1 MFILMPVIF
10 VLGILAIALED
21 KIKINKA
28 AIALFMAI
36 SLWMILMFD
45 AYDIFVERSSPLF
58 QEFLTQNPEMANAPL
73 KDQFIT
79 FITNRSIVYHLGNV
93 SETLFFV
100 MCSMLIVDIVD
111 KHGGFRAVTGYIR
124 TANKRKL
131 LWYIS
136 FAAFFFSALLDNLA
150 AAIVIMAVLRK
161 LVPDRTDR
169 LKYACMVIIA
179 ANAGGSWSPIGD
191 VTTILLWVGK
201 NVTAMHQISHVFFP
215 ALINLLVPLTIAN
228 FWLFKKDATL
238 RVMSEEEMADEYA
251 PEIPNHSRRVIFVIG
266 VLSLALVPVFQMVT
280 DLPPFLGVLLG
291 LVVLW
296 FYTDI
301 MYSKLH
307 MHESNKLRISQLLPN
322 IDLAT
327 IFFFLGI
334 LMAVGALETSG
345 QLGLMSA
352 FLDKHVHEPYLI
364 SFVIGVLSS
373 CVDNVAL
380 VAATMG
386 MYPIVPD
393 AANLTPYAQFFV
405 SDGGFWTFLAYCAVT
420 GGSILIIG
428 SATGVT
434 VMGLKNGGPEGKRGG
449 DILTVDEFGAFE
461 LSFEFKLTEGANSGM
476 KYLIQESKKNKG
488 FVIGPEYQ
496 VLDDKQHP
504 DAKLYTTY
512 PGSRT
517 VSSLYDIIP
526 AKNKRFNGV
535 GQWNKG
541 VIKVFPNKH
550 VEHWMNG
557 FKTVE
562 YDWASDA
569 FLEVVKGSKF
579 AKKEYAEFG
588 PFGTAEKGHILL
600 QDHWDEVSFRNI
612 KIRELK

>member
-1 MFILMPVIF
+1 MFILMPIIF
-10 VLGILAIALED
+10 VLGILAIAMED
-21 KIKINKA
+21 KFKVNKA
-28 AIALFMAI
+28 AIALFMAV

-45 AYDIFVERSSPLF
+45 AYNIFIERDSAIF
-58 QEFLTQNPEMANAPL
+58 YEFLADNPGMADLPVHE
-73 KDQFIT
+73 QFVN

-111 KHGGFRAVTGYIR
+111 KHGGFRAVTGYMR
-124 TANKRKL
+124 TPDKRRL

-201 NVTAMHQISHVFFP
+201 NVTAPHQISHVFLP
-215 ALINLLVPLTIAN
+215 ALVNMLVPLSIAH
-228 FWLFKKDATL
+228 FWLFKKGAKL
-238 RVMSEEEMADEYA
+238 RVMSEEEQADEY
-251 PEIPNHSRRVIFVIG
+251 IPDIPARSRRIIFVVGI
-266 VLSLALVPVFQMVT
+266 LSLALVPVFQMLT
-280 DLPPFLGVLLG
+280 NLPPFMGVLLG
-291 LVVLW
+291 LIVLW
-296 FYTDI
+296 AYTDI
-301 MYSKLH
+301 MYSRLH
-307 MHESNKLRISQLLPN
+307 ICEDCKLRITQLLPN

-345 QLGLMSA
+345 QLGIMSA

-386 MYPIVPD
+386 MYPITPD
-393 AANLTPYAQFFV
+393 AANLPAYAQYFV

-434 VMGLKNGGPEGKRGG
+434 VMGLEKI
-449 DILTVDEFGAFE
+449 DF
-461 LSFEFKLTEGANSGM
+461 M
-476 KYLIQESKKNKG
+476 Y
-488 FVIGPEYQ
+488 
-496 VLDDKQHP
+496 
-504 DAKLYTTY
+504 YT
-512 PGSRT
+512 
-517 VSSLYDIIP
+517 
-526 AKNKRFNGV
+526 KRFTLLALIGYICGAGV
-535 GQWNKG
+535 Y
-541 VIKVFPNKH
+541 
-550 VEHWMNG
+550 M
-557 FKTVE
+557 
-562 YDWASDA
+562 
-569 FLEVVKGSKF
+569 LLF
-579 AKKEYAEFG
+579 A
-588 PFGTAEKGHILL
+588 
-600 QDHWDEVSFRNI
+600 
-612 KIRELK
+612 

>member
-1 MFILMPVIF
+1 MFILMPIIF
-10 VLGILAIALED
+10 VLGILAIAMED
-21 KIKINKA
+21 KFKVNKA
-28 AIALFMAI
+28 AIALFMAV

-45 AYDIFVERSSPLF
+45 AYNIFIERDSVIF
-58 QEFLTQNPEMANAPL
+58 QEFLADNPGMANLPVHE
-73 KDQFIT
+73 QFVN

-111 KHGGFRAVTGYIR
+111 KHGGFRAVTGYMR
-124 TANKRKL
+124 TPDKRRL

-201 NVTAMHQISHVFFP
+201 NVTALHQISHVFLP
-215 ALINLLVPLTIAN
+215 ALVNLLVPLTIAH
-228 FWLFKKDATL
+228 FWLFKKGAKL
-238 RVMSEEEMADEYA
+238 RVMSEEEQADEY
-251 PEIPNHSRRVIFVIG
+251 IPDIPARSRRIIFVVGI
-266 VLSLALVPVFQMVT
+266 LSLALVPVFQMLT
-280 DLPPFLGVLLG
+280 NLPPFMGVLLG
-291 LVVLW
+291 LIILW
-296 FYTDI
+296 AYTDI
-301 MYSKLH
+301 MYSRLH
-307 MHESNKLRISQLLPN
+307 ICEDCKLRITQLLPN

-345 QLGLMSA
+345 QLGIMSA

-386 MYPIVPD
+386 MYPITPD
-393 AANLTPYAQFFV
+393 AANLPAYAQYFV

-434 VMGLKNGGPEGKRGG
+434 VMGLEKI
-449 DILTVDEFGAFE
+449 DF
-461 LSFEFKLTEGANSGM
+461 M
-476 KYLIQESKKNKG
+476 Y
-488 FVIGPEYQ
+488 
-496 VLDDKQHP
+496 
-504 DAKLYTTY
+504 YT
-512 PGSRT
+512 
-517 VSSLYDIIP
+517 
-526 AKNKRFNGV
+526 KRFTGLALIGYICGAGV
-535 GQWNKG
+535 Y
-541 VIKVFPNKH
+541 
-550 VEHWMNG
+550 M
-557 FKTVE
+557 
-562 YDWASDA
+562 
-569 FLEVVKGSKF
+569 LLF
-579 AKKEYAEFG
+579 A
-588 PFGTAEKGHILL
+588 
-600 QDHWDEVSFRNI
+600 
-612 KIRELK
+612 